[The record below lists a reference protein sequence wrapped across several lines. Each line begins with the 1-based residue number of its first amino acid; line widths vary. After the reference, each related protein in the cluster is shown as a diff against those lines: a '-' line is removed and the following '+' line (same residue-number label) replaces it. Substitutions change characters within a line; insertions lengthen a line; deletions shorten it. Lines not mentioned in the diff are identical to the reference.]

1 MAKLERDP
9 ARATVDP
16 VASDPDSIVV
26 GIVGELDLASV
37 DEIELELQTLLKA
50 APQRLVFDLSGVT
63 FMDSSG
69 IAMLLRAARRVPS
82 IEVRDPSPIVQ
93 MIIRATG
100 LTEVLHA
107 AP

>member
-1 MAKLERDP
+1 MANLDREP
-9 ARATVDP
+9 AKATVDP
-16 VASDPDSIVV
+16 AASGPDTTVV

-37 DEIELELQTLLKA
+37 DEIELELQALIHA
-50 APQRLVFDLSGVT
+50 APERLVFDLSGVT

-69 IAMLLRAARRVPS
+69 IAMLLRAARRVPF

>member
-1 MAKLERDP
+1 MAKLDRQP
-9 ARATVDP
+9 ASATVDP
-16 VASDPDSIVV
+16 VASGGDTTVV
-26 GIVGELDLASV
+26 GIVGELDLESV
-37 DEIELELQTLLKA
+37 EAIELDLEALIKA
-50 APQRLVFDLSGVT
+50 APQRLAFDLSGVT

-69 IAMLLRAARRVPS
+69 IAMLLRAARRVPY